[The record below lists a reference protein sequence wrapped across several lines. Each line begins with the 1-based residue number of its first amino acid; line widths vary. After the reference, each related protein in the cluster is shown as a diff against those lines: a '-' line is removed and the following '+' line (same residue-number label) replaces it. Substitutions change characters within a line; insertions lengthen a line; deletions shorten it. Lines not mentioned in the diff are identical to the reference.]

1 MKNILAIIVI
11 PFLFCQILFSTN
23 NDDKTDI
30 LFDETPIFDPIHVD
44 VVEDEPANSV
54 LTKK

>member
-1 MKNILAIIVI
+1 MAIIVI